1 MIGWTAW
8 RIRSKHWWLCA
19 RNNDVKKFEPRI
31 RLSTEKLKILL
42 RVPNWL
48 GDSLMATPAVIR
60 AREIYPKA
68 HLTVMARLAFADFWK
83 SFPGVDSVFT
93 LDSKGRHAGLWGFW
107 KSARELKKEK
117 FDIALTLPLSFSSAF
132 LFFAADIPK
141 RIGYASEGRSFFLTR
156 AVALER
162 ARRTHLVQEYLR
174 LVEKGFDAQRSQAK
188 RALLA
193 STQPGNSEV
202 AALIRR
208 HRLSP
213 TGWIALGPGA
223 TYGPAKRWPL
233 PYWKLVIQKLLNN
246 RSEDLLVL
254 GGQEEADYLKPLV
267 KDFKNGA
274 FGKRVHLMAGETS
287 VSGLAALLSKCKL
300 LITNDTGPM
309 HVAAAVGTPTVALFG
324 STSPAWTR
332 PFGLGHEVLYHQ
344 TECSPCFQKTCPI
357 GYICLHRIKVEEV
370 MRSVRKIL
378 IRKPGSNLNP

>member
-1 MIGWTAW
+1 MKATPS
-8 RIRSKHWWLCA
+8 RI
-19 RNNDVKKFEPRI
+19 I
-31 RLSTEKLKILL
+31 L

-48 GDSLMATPAVIR
+48 GDSFMSTPAVIR

-68 HLTVMARLAFADFWK
+68 HLTVMARPAFTDFWK

-93 LDSKGRHAGLWGFW
+93 LDSKGRHAGLLGFW
-107 KSARELKKEK
+107 KAVRELKKEK

-132 LFFAADIPK
+132 LFFAADIPA
-141 RIGYASEGRSFFLTR
+141 RIGTASEGRSLFLTKSIPG
-156 AVALER
+156 ER
-162 ARRTHLVQEYLR
+162 ARQTHLVQEYFR
-174 LVEKGFDAQRSQAK
+174 LVEKGFDAPGSRVK
-188 RALLA
+188 RALGA
-193 STQPGNSEV
+193 SAKPGEAEV

-213 TGWIALGPGA
+213 SGWIALGPGA

-233 PYWKLVIQKLLNN
+233 PYWKQVIQKLLDS
-246 RSEDLLVL
+246 RPEDLLVL
-254 GGQEEADYLKPLV
+254 GGREEADYLRPLV
-267 KDFKNGA
+267 EDFKKGA

-287 VSGLAALLSKCKL
+287 VCGLAALLSKCKL

-370 MRSVRKIL
+370 LRSVRKIL
-378 IRKPGSNLNP
+378 ARKTRVKPEPLSAGASA